1 MALILLTKSVPLNT
15 ASLLGK
21 METILLV
28 RPSAL
33 ILLVM
38 AFFYLWAYVRR
49 AESEK
54 EEQLADAASL

>member
-1 MALILLTKSVPLNT
+1 
-15 ASLLGK
+15 
-21 METILLV
+21 
-28 RPSAL
+28 
-33 ILLVM
+33 VM